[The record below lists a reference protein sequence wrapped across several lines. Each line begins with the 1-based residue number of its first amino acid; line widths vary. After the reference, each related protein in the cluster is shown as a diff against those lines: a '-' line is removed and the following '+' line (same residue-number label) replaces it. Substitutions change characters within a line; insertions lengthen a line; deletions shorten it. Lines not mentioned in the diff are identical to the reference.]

1 MKELLQKLYS
11 SMPATA
17 KAHAQDSVERMCAL
31 DAELGFPSNH
41 YPIIHVAGTNGKGS
55 LVHKISYA
63 AMLSGLKVGIY
74 TSPHLESF
82 RERMQIA
89 DPVSNQFDWIS
100 KEAFKNSI
108 EEVFH
113 IEQRLGLTLNFFEIM
128 TGAALKF
135 FAEQEVDLVLLEVG
149 VGGRFD
155 STNFITPILSIIT
168 SIGYDHCKLLGE
180 SLNQI
185 GWQKAGIIKER
196 VPVALG
202 PSAQI
207 SVILEEAKNKQA
219 LVLESACFNQSF
231 DEENSALATLCLK
244 HLKDQLPL
252 TEKAIID
259 GVETRP
265 SCRFEVFSFKI
276 EGFPQHIIF
285 DVAHNEDGFRALIK
299 AIRLKLGFQPL
310 RFFLGMSYGKELDR
324 CIAVLKEEAS
334 YVHIAAIDH
343 FKLLKAETLKR
354 AYISAGC
361 NNVGYENT
369 LEATFEKATQE
380 ATVHGEFLVVCGS
393 FYIMQETKRLLNQM
407 FRKNSFNCLAIA
419 R

>member
-31 DAELGFPSNH
+31 DTQLGCPSKH

-55 LVHKISYA
+55 LVHKISCA

-74 TSPHLESF
+74 ISPHLESF

-89 DPVSNQFDWIS
+89 DPVSNEFHWIS
-100 KEAFKNSI
+100 QEAFKNSI
-108 EEVFH
+108 EQVFD
-113 IEQRLGLTLNFFEIM
+113 IEQQLGLTLNFFEIM

-135 FAEQEVDLVLLEVG
+135 FAEEEVDLVLLEVG

-168 SIGYDHCKLLGE
+168 SIGYDHCKLLGNT
-180 SLNQI
+180 LDQI

-219 LVLESACFNQSF
+219 LVLQSACFNQSF

-244 HLKDQLPL
+244 YLKDRLSL
-252 TEKAIID
+252 TEKAIIE
-259 GVETRP
+259 GVQIRP
-265 SCRFEVFSFKI
+265 ACRFEVFAFKT
-276 EGFPQHIIF
+276 EGFPKYIIF
-285 DVAHNEDGFRALIK
+285 DVAHNEDGFRALVK
-299 AIRLKLGFQPL
+299 AVRLKLGSAPL
-310 RFFLGMSYGKELDR
+310 RFFLGMSHGKELER
-324 CIAVLKEEAS
+324 CIRILKEEAS
-334 YVHIAAIDH
+334 YIHIAAIDH
-343 FKLLKAETLKR
+343 FKLLKAEALK
-354 AYISAGC
+354 SAFVSGGC
-361 NNVGYENT
+361 SNVGYEDT
-369 LEATFEKATQE
+369 LEATLEKALQQ

-393 FYIMQETKRLLNQM
+393 FYIMQEIKHLFNQVEQKLL
-407 FRKNSFNCLAIA
+407 LIG
-419 R
+419 